1 MPEILLFSKWASNC
15 FVCCVN
21 AVAARSSFDS
31 GIPAASPPPVSH
43 AHAPTG
49 FISLINAL
57 LGSQEPPQDTASVA
71 PGDSPDST
79 SGPPVQVRSAAEIA
93 DAMIRSMLGSPIM
106 TSNLSTDQ
114 TSTLVPVGTSK
125 GRQPKEDSQPATGQ
139 AQLPVNQTASFPVP
153 TVPLPLL
160 PAVPVGMA
168 AVGETP
174 VPAGQNNTPGGTSR
188 FRTGSAVASSE
199 LKPTVAKADLAF
211 ALRLTPLEL
220 PERSAAAAATQ
231 APLAG
236 APAVPLQETQPV
248 PQETTQIARVM
259 ENAQEPV
266 QADSQSKD
274 NPPSNASHPALTETK
289 PKQGSDQ
296 NAEAPVMATAAS
308 GDHSGDSARPLP
320 NPLPTFAAP
329 RPVEQGQT
337 EPIRTAEQAL
347 RTSEG
352 APTSDSAPKTATAQQ
367 ISVRVTGPDSP
378 AVDLHVTERAGQVLV
393 SVRTP
398 DTGLQ
403 ASLRQDLGTL
413 VNSLERSGYRAEA
426 LTGRDSATL
435 TGTGMIG
442 VASQTAGASFM
453 DARNHSQNSGQNGEE
468 NAGQNSRGGSQQ
480 RNSSQD
486 QPNHSGD
493 QQQRRGRPQPNWI
506 DTLEKTQ

>member
-1 MPEILLFSKWASNC
+1 
-15 FVCCVN
+15 
-21 AVAARSSFDS
+21 
-31 GIPAASPPPVSH
+31 
-43 AHAPTG
+43 
-49 FISLINAL
+49 
-57 LGSQEPPQDTASVA
+57 
-71 PGDSPDST
+71 
-79 SGPPVQVRSAAEIA
+79 
-93 DAMIRSMLGSPIM
+93 MIRSMLGSPIM

-160 PAVPVGMA
+160 PAVPVGTA
-168 AVGETP
+168 AVGERP
-174 VPAGQNNTPGGTSR
+174 VPAGQSNTPGGTSR

-199 LKPTVAKADLAF
+199 LKPTVAKSDLAF

-220 PERSAAAAATQ
+220 PERSAAAAATA

-236 APAVPLQETQPV
+236 APAVQSAVPLQETQPV
-248 PQETTQIARVM
+248 PQATTQIARVM
-259 ENAQEPV
+259 ENAPEPV

-274 NPPSNASHPALTETK
+274 NPPSNAPHPALTETK

-296 NAEAPVMATAAS
+296 NAEAVMAAAAS

-352 APTSDSAPKTATAQQ
+352 ALISDSAPKTAAAQQ

-468 NAGQNSRGGSQQ
+468 NAGQ
-480 RNSSQD
+480 
-486 QPNHSGD
+486 
-493 QQQRRGRPQPNWI
+493 
-506 DTLEKTQ
+506 E